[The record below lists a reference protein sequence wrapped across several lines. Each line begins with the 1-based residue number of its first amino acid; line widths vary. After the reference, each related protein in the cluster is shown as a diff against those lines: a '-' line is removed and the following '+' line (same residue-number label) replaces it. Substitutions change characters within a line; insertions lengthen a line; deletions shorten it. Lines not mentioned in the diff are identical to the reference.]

1 MTNKT
6 NNTTKISRPAFLAYV
21 IKNFGDQLPE
31 EYRIV
36 GETWYKKLTTKPAS
50 NGPTK
55 TQRENAAMVTR
66 VADAITAQGEPVTAR
81 WVLENVNGILTIQ
94 KASAIMRTGVRNGVF
109 VADTSKKVT
118 EYTVA

>member
-1 MTNKT
+1 MSNA
-6 NNTTKISRPAFLAYV
+6 TTKISRPAFLNYV
-21 IKNFGDQLPE
+21 MEHFGDQLPE
-31 EYRIV
+31 EYRTV
-36 GETWYKKLTTKPAS
+36 GETWYSKLTTKPAS

-55 TQRENAAMVTR
+55 TQRENAAMVAR
-66 VADAITAQGEPVTAR
+66 VADTIRDHSEPVTAR
-81 WVLENVNGILTIQ
+81 WVLENVDGILTIQ